1 MADRFHSYLKAYRV
15 APRKARLV
23 VDLIRGKHV
32 QEALDILK
40 FTNKKTSPV
49 VAKMVHSA
57 IANAT
62 SRATVDVDNLVVSG
76 ARVDEG
82 PMFKRFIP
90 RAQGRAFPIRK
101 RSSHITIEL
110 SELR

>member
-1 MADRFHSYLKAYRV
+1 MESFQAKLKSIRV
-15 APRKARLV
+15 SPRKARLV

-32 QEALDILK
+32 QDALDILK
-40 FTNKKTSPV
+40 FTNKKTAPI
-49 VAKMVHSA
+49 VAKIVHSA
-57 IANAT
+57 ISNAT
-62 SRATVDVDNLVVSG
+62 STATVDVDDLVVS
-76 ARVDEG
+76 AAFVNEG
-82 PMFKRFIP
+82 PTFKRFMP

>member
-1 MADRFHSYLKAYRV
+1 MTDSFHAYLKAVRV
-15 APRKARLV
+15 TPRKARLV

-32 QEALDILK
+32 QDALDILK
-40 FTNKKTSPV
+40 FTNKKTAPIL
-49 VAKMVHSA
+49 AKMVHSA

-62 SRATVDVDNLVVSG
+62 SRATVDVDNLVVS
-76 ARVDEG
+76 AVFVNEG
-82 PMFKRFIP
+82 PMFKRFMP

-101 RSSHITIEL
+101 RSSHIKIEL